1 MGGFLQLLHQVTE
14 LLLCFEIEHNKNE
27 LVTIPGSHHHFP
39 ESIDAID
46 PAGFQ
51 QAPHGVT
58 FVKNL

>member
-1 MGGFLQLLHQVTE
+1 MGGFLQFLHQVTQ
-14 LLLCFEIEHNKNE
+14 LLGFEIEHNKNK
-27 LVTIPGSHHHFP
+27 LVTLPGSNHHFP